1 MNSHITVTITDDHSM
16 FRQGV
21 RAILEREG
29 FQILSEATNGQEA
42 IRQARIHNPDVA
54 ILDYSMPV
62 LNGIDAATAIQ
73 KDSPETKVILLTMY
87 DEEAYAL
94 AALRAGVRGIVL
106 KHQATNDLVNA
117 IRDVARGS
125 IYLSPSISDCVVT
138 ALLSKNDPENE
149 SLTTRENQVLQLI
162 AEGNSSKQVARQ
174 LRVSVKTAESHR
186 SRIMG
191 KLDIHKTANLVRYAI
206 RQGIIQA

>member
-1 MNSHITVTITDDHSM
+1 MNSEITVTITDDHSM

-21 RAILEREG
+21 RVILETEG
-29 FQILSEATNGQEA
+29 FQILNESANGQEA
-42 IRQARIHNPDVA
+42 IRQVRKHSPDVA
-54 ILDYSMPV
+54 ILDFSMPV

-73 KDSPETKVILLTMY
+73 KESPDTKVIMLTMY
-87 DEEAYAL
+87 DEEVYAL
-94 AALRAGVRGIVL
+94 AALRAGVRGVVL
-106 KHQATNDLVNA
+106 KHQASTDLVQA
-117 IRDVARGS
+117 IQDVARGS
-125 IYLSPSISDCVVT
+125 IYLSPSISDGVVT
-138 ALLSKNDPENE
+138 ALLSNNNREND
-149 SLTTRENQVLQLI
+149 SLTTREKQVLQLI

-191 KLDIHKTANLVRYAI
+191 KLDIHKTANLVRYAV